1 MSLGPTSSASVALS
15 RKRSAARLVLWF
27 ERFWPAI
34 WPALGVLGAYAC
46 AALLNIP
53 SLLPP
58 WARVVLL
65 AAVLAL
71 VAGLLWRKLRPV
83 RMPTEA
89 EADRRLERA
98 SSLRHRPLAALAD
111 RPAAPSDE
119 AAALWQVH
127 LTRLQAQVRRLR
139 VGRPRP
145 GLAAHDGWA
154 LRGAVLLG
162 LGAAWVM
169 AGPDAGARLL
179 RGFLPTIP
187 AGVAAPGTIVQA
199 WITPP
204 GYTGLPP
211 LFLHPDSK
219 AVSAPTGS
227 HLTVNVTGGS
237 GDPSLALDGA
247 AEPFRALDGASWQA
261 ERDLVAGGTLSVQ
274 RGGGPVASWALTVLP
289 DHPPTAAFT
298 DPPGAAMS
306 GGRTTQ
312 QTRMAWRVEDDYGV
326 TELHAELRLRDRPTA
341 PALLAPITLTGAPK
355 RAQSVQ
361 TQDLT
366 AHPWAG
372 LPVVARLVARDAPG
386 QTGVS
391 TEAEFVLPE
400 RPFQNVLARAVL
412 AVRRQLSLTPDE
424 RQQARTA
431 LDGLADAPDN
441 TEASSGVLL
450 NLRAIGSL
458 LVRGRGSPAVDEAQS
473 RMWDLALALEEGA
486 AERTARA
493 LEAARQ
499 AVRDAVD
506 AGRETPEERAELDRR
521 MQELREAI
529 QKHMEALAEQ
539 ARRDGT
545 ELPYDATAPKMNS
558 RDLDKMAEQ
567 MRDAAREGRM
577 DDARKQMAELEKL
590 LEQLQNARPEHGE
603 AQEKKDVERRQRG
616 RQQMDAVQDM
626 VRREGSMLDRSQARA
641 TTEPPRR
648 AKPEQ
653 VPSNQAPPAQAA
665 PNQAAPN
672 QASPG
677 PASPTGP
684 READS
689 RGQKALRRALGE
701 LMQRFGD
708 LTGQVPAPLGEAD
721 MAMREA
727 GQALAEGR
735 DAAAGSA
742 QTKAIEALQKGSKE
756 MGQQM
761 ARQFGTGKEPG
772 EGEGEEGEG
781 GEPGQL
787 GEGGQDQS
795 NRDGSSAG
803 TRPGEGNAPG
813 RRRSA
818 RRDPMGRPLQQGT
831 SGTDESGDVR
841 VPDQMEQARTRAIQD
856 ELRRRGAERT
866 RPQPELDYIDRLL
879 KPF

>member
-1 MSLGPTSSASVALS
+1 MGRRDRPGLVRVTPPTASPTDAALR
-15 RKRSAARLVLWF
+15 RKRAAARLVLWF

-34 WPALGVLGAYAC
+34 WPALGALGAYAC
-46 AALLNIP
+46 AALLDIP
-53 SLLPP
+53 GLLPP
-58 WARVVLL
+58 WPRVLL
-65 AAVLAL
+65 LTAVLL
-71 VAGLLWRKLRPV
+71 LAGWLLWRGLRRV
-83 RMPTEA
+83 RLPSEA

-98 SSLRHRPLAALAD
+98 SGLRHRPLAALAD
-111 RPAAPSDE
+111 RPTAPSE
-119 AAALWQVH
+119 ESSALWQVH
-127 LTRLQAQVRRLR
+127 LARLGAQVRRLR
-139 VGRPRP
+139 IGRPRP
-145 GLAAHDGWA
+145 GLAAQDGRA

-162 LGAAWVM
+162 LVAAWVV
-169 AGPDAGARLL
+169 AGPDAGLRLA
-179 RGFLPTIP
+179 RGFWPAIP
-187 AGVAAPGTIVQA
+187 AGAAVPGTVVQA

-204 GYTGLPP
+204 GYSGLPP
-211 LFLHPDSK
+211 VFLHPDSK
-219 AVSAPTGS
+219 AVTVPTGS
-227 HLTVNVTGGS
+227 HLVVNVTGGS
-237 GDPSLALDGA
+237 GEPSLALDGA

-261 ERDLVAGGTLSVQ
+261 ERDLTAGGALSVQ
-274 RGGGPVASWALTVLP
+274 RRGGAVASWALTVLP

-298 DPPGAAMS
+298 DAPGAALS
-306 GGRTTQ
+306 GGRPTQ

-326 TELHAELRLRDRPTA
+326 ADAHVELRLQGRPQA
-341 PALLAPITLTGAPK
+341 PPVLVPITLAGAPK
-355 RAQSVQ
+355 RAQGAQ
-361 TQDLT
+361 LQDLT
-366 AHPWAG
+366 SHPWAG

-386 QTGVS
+386 QVGQS
-391 TEAEFVLPE
+391 PEASFVLPE
-400 RPFQNVLARAVL
+400 RPFQNALARAIL
-412 AVRRQLSLTPDE
+412 AVRRQLSLTPEE

-431 LDGLADAPDN
+431 LDTLANAPDAPD
-441 TEASSGVLL
+441 ASNSVVL
-450 NLRAIGSL
+450 NLRAIGFL
-458 LVRGRGSPAVDEAQS
+458 LSRGRGAAAVDEAQA

-506 AGRETPEERAELDRR
+506 ANRDTPEGHAELDRR

-529 QKHMEALAEQ
+529 QRHMEALAEQ

-545 ELPYDATAPKMNS
+545 ELPYDATAPKMNN
-558 RDLDKMAEQ
+558 RDLDRMAEQ

-577 DDARKQMAELEKL
+577 DDARQQMAELEKL
-590 LEQLQNARPEHGE
+590 LDQLQNARPEHGE
-603 AQEKKDVERRQRG
+603 AQEKKDAERRQRG

-626 VRREGSMLDRSQARA
+626 VRREGGMLDRSQARA
-641 TTEPPRR
+641 GAEPPRR
-648 AKPEQ
+648 GQP
-653 VPSNQAPPAQAA
+653 QAPP
-665 PNQAAPN
+665 P
-672 QASPG
+672 S
-677 PASPTGP
+677 PASPDMPNQPAPANP
-684 READS
+684 READG

-721 MAMREA
+721 MAMRDA

-735 DAAAGSA
+735 DAAAGAA

-761 ARQFGTGKEPG
+761 ARQFGAGKEPG

-781 GEPGQL
+781 GEPGQV

-795 NRDGSSAG
+795 NRDGQSSG
-803 TRPGEGNAPG
+803 TRPGEGTAPG

-831 SGTDESGDVR
+831 SGTEESGDVR

>member
-1 MSLGPTSSASVALS
+1 MTPPPPSPADAALR
-15 RKRSAARLVLWF
+15 RKRAAARLVLWF
-27 ERFWPAI
+27 ERSWPAI
-34 WPALGVLGAYAC
+34 WPALGVLGVYAC
-46 AALLNIP
+46 AALLDVP
-53 SLLPP
+53 GVLPP
-58 WARVVLL
+58 WPRVLLL
-65 AAVLAL
+65 AAVLLLASW
-71 VAGLLWRKLRPV
+71 LLWRGLHRV
-83 RMPTEA
+83 RMPSEA

-98 SSLRHRPLAALAD
+98 SGLRHRPLAALAD
-111 RPAAPSDE
+111 RPTAPSE
-119 AAALWQVH
+119 ESSALWQVH
-127 LTRLQAQVRRLR
+127 LARLGAQVRRLR

-145 GLAAHDGWA
+145 GLAARDGRA

-162 LGAAWVM
+162 LVAAWVM
-169 AGPDAGARLL
+169 AGPDAGLRLA
-179 RGFLPTIP
+179 RGFWPAIP
-187 AGVAAPGTIVQA
+187 AGAAVPGTVVQA

-204 GYTGLPP
+204 GYSGLPP
-211 LFLHPDSK
+211 VFLHPDSK
-219 AVSAPTGS
+219 AVAVPTGS
-227 HLTVNVTGGS
+227 HLVVNVTGGS
-237 GDPSLALDGA
+237 GEPSLALDGS
-247 AEPFRALDGASWQA
+247 AEPFRALDSASWQA
-261 ERDLVAGGTLSVQ
+261 ERDLMAGGALSVQ
-274 RGGGPVASWALTVLP
+274 RHGGAVASWALTVLP
-289 DHPPTAAFT
+289 DHPPTAVFT
-298 DPPGAAMS
+298 DAPGGALS
-306 GGRTTQ
+306 GGRPTQ

-326 TELHAELRLRDRPTA
+326 ADAHAELRLRDRPQA
-341 PALLAPITLTGAPK
+341 PPVLVPITLAGAPK
-355 RAQSVQ
+355 RAQGVQ
-361 TQDLT
+361 LQDLT
-366 AHPWAG
+366 SHPWAG
-372 LPVVARLVARDAPG
+372 LPVVARLVAKDAPG
-386 QTGVS
+386 QVGQS
-391 TEAEFVLPE
+391 PAAEFVLPE
-400 RPFQNVLARAVL
+400 RPFQNALARAIL
-412 AVRRQLSLTPDE
+412 AVRRQLSLTPEE

-431 LDGLADAPDN
+431 LDALADVPDPDV
-441 TEASSGVLL
+441 SSSVVL
-450 NLRAIGSL
+450 NLRAIGFL
-458 LVRGRGSPAVDEAQS
+458 LSRGRGAAAVDEAQS

-486 AERTARA
+486 VERTARA

-506 AGRETPEERAELDRR
+506 ANRDTPEDRAELDRR

-529 QKHMEALAEQ
+529 QRHMEALAEQ

-545 ELPYDATAPKMNS
+545 ELPYDSTAPKMNN
-558 RDLDKMAEQ
+558 RDLDRMAEQ

-590 LEQLQNARPEHGE
+590 LDQLQNARPEHGE
-603 AQEKKDVERRQRG
+603 AQEKKDAERRQRG

-641 TTEPPRR
+641 GTEPPRR
-648 AKPEQ
+648 GQPNPAQPQ
-653 VPSNQAPPAQAA
+653 SPSPATPQAA
-665 PNQAAPN
+665 P
-672 QASPG
+672 
-677 PASPTGP
+677 TDP

-735 DAAAGSA
+735 DAAAGAA
-742 QTKAIEALQKGSKE
+742 QTKAIEALQKGGKE

-781 GEPGQL
+781 GEPGQV

-795 NRDGSSAG
+795 NRDGLSSG
-803 TRPGEGNAPG
+803 TRPGEGNAPS

-831 SGTDESGDVR
+831 AGTDESGDVR

>member
-1 MSLGPTSSASVALS
+1 VGRGDSPRLARVTPPGPALR
-15 RKRSAARLVLWF
+15 RKRAAARLVLWF
-27 ERFWPAI
+27 ERIWPAI
-34 WPALGVLGAYAC
+34 WPALGVLGGYAC
-46 AALLNIP
+46 AALLDIP
-53 SLLPP
+53 GLLPP
-58 WARVVLL
+58 WPRVLLLAGVLLL
-65 AAVLAL
+65 AAW
-71 VAGLLWRKLRPV
+71 LLWRGLRRV
-83 RMPTEA
+83 RLPSEA

-98 SSLRHRPLAALAD
+98 SGLRHRPLAALAD
-111 RPAAPSDE
+111 LPAALSE
-119 AAALWQVH
+119 ESAALWQVH
-127 LTRLQAQVRRLR
+127 LARLAAQVRRLR

-145 GLAAHDGWA
+145 GLAARDGRA

-162 LGAAWVM
+162 LVAAWVM
-169 AGPDAGARLL
+169 AGPDAGLRLA
-179 RGFLPTIP
+179 RGFWPMLP
-187 AGVAAPGTIVQA
+187 AGAAVPGTVVQA
-199 WITPP
+199 WVTPP
-204 GYTGLPP
+204 GYSGLPP
-211 LFLHPDSK
+211 MFLHPDSK
-219 AVSAPTGS
+219 AVTVPTGS
-227 HLTVNVTGGS
+227 HLVVSVTGGS
-237 GDPSLALDGA
+237 GAPSLALDGA

-261 ERDLVAGGTLSVQ
+261 ERDLTDGGQLSVQ
-274 RGGGPVASWALTVLP
+274 RRGGDVASWTLTVLP

-298 DPPGAAMS
+298 DAPGPALS
-306 GGRTTQ
+306 GGRPTQ

-326 TELHAELRLRDRPTA
+326 ADAHVELRLRDRPQA
-341 PALLAPITLTGAPK
+341 PPVLLPITLAGAPK
-355 RAQSVQ
+355 RAQGVHL
-361 TQDLT
+361 QDLT

-386 QTGVS
+386 QIGQS
-391 TEAEFVLPE
+391 PDAEFVLPE
-400 RPFQNVLARAVL
+400 RPFQNAMARAIL
-412 AVRRQLSLTPDE
+412 AVRRQLSLTPEE
-424 RQQARTA
+424 RQQARMA
-431 LDGLADAPDN
+431 LDALADAPDN
-441 TEASSGVLL
+441 PDATSSVIL
-450 NLRAIGSL
+450 NLRATGFL
-458 LVRGRGSPAVDEAQS
+458 LSRGRGAAAVDEAQA

-486 AERTARA
+486 ADRTARA

-506 AGRETPEERAELDRR
+506 ASRETPEDRAEIDRR

-529 QKHMEALAEQ
+529 QRHLEALAEQ

-545 ELPYDATAPKMNS
+545 ELPYDPSAPQMNS
-558 RDLDKMAEQ
+558 RDLDRMAEQ

-590 LEQLQNARPEHGE
+590 LDQLQNARPEHGE
-603 AQEKKDVERRQRG
+603 AQDKQNAERRQRG

-626 VRREGSMLDRSQARA
+626 VRREGTMLDRSQARA
-641 TTEPPRR
+641 GAEPPRR
-648 AKPEQ
+648 PPGQ
-653 VPSNQAPPAQAA
+653 GQPPS
-665 PNQAAPN
+665 
-672 QASPG
+672 
-677 PASPTGP
+677 PASPNQDP
-684 READS
+684 READG

-721 MAMREA
+721 MAMRDA
-727 GQALAEGR
+727 GQALSEGR
-735 DAAAGSA
+735 DAAAGAA
-742 QTKAIEALQKGSKE
+742 QTKAIEALQKGGKE

-761 ARQFGTGKEPG
+761 ARQFGTGKQPG

-781 GEPGQL
+781 GDPGQV

-795 NRDGSSAG
+795 NRDGLSSG
-803 TRPGEGNAPG
+803 TPRPGEGTAPG

>member
-1 MSLGPTSSASVALS
+1 MARVTPPGAALR
-15 RKRSAARLVLWF
+15 RKRAAARLALWF

-46 AALLNIP
+46 AALLDIP
-53 SLLPP
+53 GSLPAWPRMILL
-58 WARVVLL
+58 AAALLL
-65 AAVLAL
+65 AAVL
-71 VAGLLWRKLRPV
+71 LWRGLRRV
-83 RMPTEA
+83 RVPSET

-98 SSLRHRPLAALAD
+98 SGLRHRPLAALAD
-111 RPAAPSDE
+111 LPAAPSE
-119 AAALWQVH
+119 ESSALWQVH
-127 LTRLQAQVRRLR
+127 LARRGAQVRRRR

-145 GLAAHDGWA
+145 ELAARDRRA
-154 LRGAVLLG
+154 LRGAVVLG
-162 LGAAWVM
+162 FLAAWVM
-169 AGPDAGARLL
+169 AGPDAGPRLA
-179 RGFLPTIP
+179 RGFWPTLP
-187 AGVAAPGTIVQA
+187 AGAAVPGTVVQA

-211 LFLHPDSK
+211 VFLHPDSK
-219 AVSAPTGS
+219 AVSVPTGS
-227 HLTVNVTGGS
+227 HLVVNVTGGS
-237 GDPSLALDGA
+237 GQPGLALDGA

-261 ERDLVAGGTLSVQ
+261 ERDLSTGGTLSVQ
-274 RGGGPVASWALTVLP
+274 RRGGAVASWALTVLP

-298 DPPGAAMS
+298 DAPGPALS
-306 GGRTTQ
+306 GGRPTQ

-326 TELHAELRLRDRPTA
+326 ADAHVELRLRDRPQA
-341 PALLAPITLTGAPK
+341 PPLDVPITLSGAPK
-355 RAQSVQ
+355 RAQGVHL
-361 TQDLT
+361 QDLT

-386 QTGVS
+386 QVGQS
-391 TEAEFVLPE
+391 AEAGLVLPE
-400 RPFQNVLARAVL
+400 RPFQNALARAIL
-412 AVRRQLSLTPDE
+412 AVRRQLSLTPNE
-424 RQQARTA
+424 RQAARTA
-431 LDGLADAPDN
+431 LDALADAPDN
-441 TEASSGVLL
+441 PDATTGVVL
-450 NLRAIGSL
+450 NLRALGFL
-458 LVRGRGSPAVDEAQS
+458 LSRGRGDAAVEEAQS

-506 AGRETPEERAELDRR
+506 NNRDTPQDRAEIDRR
-521 MQELREAI
+521 VQELRDAI
-529 QKHMEALAEQ
+529 QRHLEALAEQ

-545 ELPYDATAPKMNS
+545 ELPYDPATPQMNS
-558 RDLDKMAEQ
+558 RDLDRMAEQ

-577 DDARKQMAELEKL
+577 DDARKEMAELEKL
-590 LEQLQNARPEHGE
+590 LDQLQNARPEHGE
-603 AQEKKDVERRQRG
+603 AQEKQNAERRQRG

-641 TTEPPRR
+641 GAEPSRR
-648 AKPEQ
+648 SPMQ
-653 VPSNQAPPAQAA
+653 QPQPPA
-665 PNQAAPN
+665 
-672 QASPG
+672 ASNEK
-677 PASPTGP
+677 SGP
-684 READS
+684 READG

-721 MAMREA
+721 MAMRDA
-727 GQALAEGR
+727 AQALAEGR
-735 DAAAGSA
+735 DAAAGAA
-742 QTKAIEALQKGSKE
+742 QTKAIEALQKGGKE

-772 EGEGEEGEG
+772 EGEEGEG
-781 GEPGQL
+781 GDPGQV

-795 NRDGSSAG
+795 NRDGQTSG
-803 TRPGEGNAPG
+803 PRPGEGTAPG
-813 RRRSA
+813 RRRTA

-841 VPDQMEQARTRAIQD
+841 VPDQMEPARTRAIQD

>member
-1 MSLGPTSSASVALS
+1 MTPPGPALR
-15 RKRSAARLVLWF
+15 RKRAAARLVLWF
-27 ERFWPAI
+27 ERFWPAV

-46 AALLNIP
+46 AALLDIP
-53 SLLPP
+53 GLLPP
-58 WARVVLL
+58 WPRVLL
-65 AAVLAL
+65 LTAALGLA
-71 VAGLLWRKLRPV
+71 AWLLWRGLRQV
-83 RMPTEA
+83 RLPSEA

-98 SSLRHRPLAALAD
+98 SGLRHRPLSALAD
-111 RPAAPSDE
+111 LPAAPSDE
-119 AAALWQVH
+119 SSALWQVH
-127 LTRLQAQVRRLR
+127 LARLAAQVRRLR

-145 GLAAHDGWA
+145 GLAARDGRA
-154 LRGAVLLG
+154 LRGAMLLG
-162 LGAAWVM
+162 LVAAWVM
-169 AGPDAGARLL
+169 AGPDAGLRLA
-179 RGFLPTIP
+179 RGFWPALP
-187 AGVAAPGTIVQA
+187 AGAAVPGTVVQA
-199 WITPP
+199 WFTPP
-204 GYTGLPP
+204 GYSGLPP
-211 LFLHPDSK
+211 VFLHPDSK
-219 AVSAPTGS
+219 AVTVPTGS
-227 HLTVNVTGGS
+227 HLVVSVTGGS
-237 GDPSLALDGA
+237 GAPSLALDGA
-247 AEPFRALDGASWQA
+247 AEPFHALDGASWQA
-261 ERDLVAGGTLSVQ
+261 ERDLTTGGQLSVQ
-274 RGGGPVASWALTVLP
+274 RRGGDLASWALTVLP

-298 DPPGAAMS
+298 DAPGPALS
-306 GGRTTQ
+306 GGRPTQ

-326 TELHAELRLRDRPTA
+326 ADAHVELHLRDRPQA
-341 PALLAPITLTGAPK
+341 PPVLLPITLAGAPK
-355 RAQSVQ
+355 RAQGVHL
-361 TQDLT
+361 QDLT

-386 QTGVS
+386 QFGQS
-391 TEAEFVLPE
+391 PDAEFILPE
-400 RPFQNVLARAVL
+400 RPFQNAMARAIL
-412 AVRRQLSLTPDE
+412 AVRRQLSLTPEE

-431 LDGLADAPDN
+431 LDALADAPDN
-441 TEASSGVLL
+441 PDATTGAVL
-450 NLRAIGSL
+450 NLRATGFL
-458 LVRGRGSPAVDEAQS
+458 LSRGRGTAAVDEAQS

-486 AERTARA
+486 ADRTARA

-506 AGRETPEERAELDRR
+506 ANRDTPEDRAEIDRR

-529 QKHMEALAEQ
+529 QRHLEALAEQ

-545 ELPYDATAPKMNS
+545 ELPYDPSAPQMNS
-558 RDLDKMAEQ
+558 RDLDRMAEQ

-590 LEQLQNARPEHGE
+590 LDQLQNARPEHGE
-603 AQEKKDVERRQRG
+603 AQEKQNAERRQRG

-626 VRREGSMLDRSQARA
+626 VRREGTMLDRSQARA
-641 TTEPPRR
+641 GAEPPRR
-648 AKPEQ
+648 P
-653 VPSNQAPPAQAA
+653 
-665 PNQAAPN
+665 PNQAQPP
-672 QASPG
+672 SP
-677 PASPTGP
+677 PQDP
-684 READS
+684 READG

-721 MAMREA
+721 MAMRDA

-735 DAAAGSA
+735 DAAAGAA
-742 QTKAIEALQKGSKE
+742 QTKAIEALQKGGKE

-761 ARQFGTGKEPG
+761 ARQFGAGKQPG

-781 GEPGQL
+781 GDPGQV

-795 NRDGSSAG
+795 NRDGLSSG
-803 TRPGEGNAPG
+803 TPRPGEGAAPG

>member
-1 MSLGPTSSASVALS
+1 MTPPGPALR
-15 RKRSAARLVLWF
+15 RKRAAARLVLWF
-27 ERFWPAI
+27 ERFWPAV

-46 AALLNIP
+46 AALLDIP
-53 SLLPP
+53 GLLPP
-58 WARVVLL
+58 WPRVLL
-65 AAVLAL
+65 LTAALGLA
-71 VAGLLWRKLRPV
+71 AWLLWRGLRQV
-83 RMPTEA
+83 RLPSEA

-98 SSLRHRPLAALAD
+98 SGLRHRPLSALAD
-111 RPAAPSDE
+111 LPAAPSDE
-119 AAALWQVH
+119 SSALWQVH
-127 LTRLQAQVRRLR
+127 LARLAAQVRRLR

-145 GLAAHDGWA
+145 GLAARDGRA
-154 LRGAVLLG
+154 LRGAMLLG
-162 LGAAWVM
+162 LVAAWVM
-169 AGPDAGARLL
+169 AGPDAGLRLA
-179 RGFLPTIP
+179 RGFWPALP
-187 AGVAAPGTIVQA
+187 AGAAVPGTVVQA
-199 WITPP
+199 WFTPP
-204 GYTGLPP
+204 GYSGLPP
-211 LFLHPDSK
+211 VFLHPDSK
-219 AVSAPTGS
+219 AVTVPTGS
-227 HLTVNVTGGS
+227 HLVVSVTGGS
-237 GDPSLALDGA
+237 GAPSLALDGA
-247 AEPFRALDGASWQA
+247 AEPFHALDGASWQA
-261 ERDLVAGGTLSVQ
+261 ERDLTTGGQLSVQ
-274 RGGGPVASWALTVLP
+274 RRGGDLASWALTVLP

-298 DPPGAAMS
+298 DAPGPALS
-306 GGRTTQ
+306 GGRPTQ

-326 TELHAELRLRDRPTA
+326 ADAHVELHLRDRPQA
-341 PALLAPITLTGAPK
+341 PPVLLPITLAGAPK
-355 RAQSVQ
+355 RAQGVHL
-361 TQDLT
+361 QDLT

-386 QTGVS
+386 QFGQS
-391 TEAEFVLPE
+391 PDAEFILPE
-400 RPFQNVLARAVL
+400 RPFQNAMARAIL
-412 AVRRQLSLTPDE
+412 AVRRQLSLTPEE

-431 LDGLADAPDN
+431 LDALADAPDN
-441 TEASSGVLL
+441 PDATTGAVL
-450 NLRAIGSL
+450 NLRATGFL
-458 LVRGRGSPAVDEAQS
+458 LSRGRGTAAVDEAQS

-486 AERTARA
+486 ADRTARA

-506 AGRETPEERAELDRR
+506 ANRDTPEDRAEIDRR

-529 QKHMEALAEQ
+529 QRHLEALAEQ

-545 ELPYDATAPKMNS
+545 ELPYDPSAPQMNS
-558 RDLDKMAEQ
+558 RDLDRMAEQ

-590 LEQLQNARPEHGE
+590 LDQLQNARPEHGE
-603 AQEKKDVERRQRG
+603 AQEKQNAERRQRG

-626 VRREGSMLDRSQARA
+626 VRREGTMLDRSQARA
-641 TTEPPRR
+641 GAEPPRR
-648 AKPEQ
+648 PPGQAQP
-653 VPSNQAPPAQAA
+653 PSPSPPQD
-665 PNQAAPN
+665 
-672 QASPG
+672 
-677 PASPTGP
+677 P
-684 READS
+684 READG

-721 MAMREA
+721 MAMRDA

-735 DAAAGSA
+735 DAAAGAA
-742 QTKAIEALQKGSKE
+742 QTKAIEALQKGGKE

-761 ARQFGTGKEPG
+761 ARQFGAGKQPG

-781 GEPGQL
+781 GDPGQV

-795 NRDGSSAG
+795 NRDGLSSG
-803 TRPGEGNAPG
+803 TPRPGEGAAPG